1 MKLWLLDLWLAMRSV
16 LRQGRRTMIAIGA
29 VSFGVIAMILSAG
42 FIEWL
47 MEGMRE
53 FTIKSQLG
61 HVQVV
66 RPGYVE
72 RGTSDPYGFVIEGED
87 DARRKVEAGDHVKVV
102 APRLSFNGLAS
113 KGDNTLAFLGQGV
126 SARAESVLSSSVT
139 ISRGRNLSPDGA
151 NEMIMGRG
159 LAANLGVQ
167 VGDTVVLMTTTAAG
181 NINAVE
187 APVVGI
193 FVSVSKEYDDSALR
207 MPIALAQ
214 QLVRVNGAQQ
224 WLVLLDDTDRT
235 DDKLEELRAQLP
247 LTTFELVPWYRLSD
261 FYNKTRDLFASQV
274 NVVQIIILM
283 IIVLSISNTLS
294 MSVMERIAEIG
305 TCMALGLTRAR
316 IRRIFMSEGIMLGL
330 VGGVIGVVVGC
341 ILALG
346 ISAVGIPL
354 PPPPG
359 MEQGFDGEIRLT
371 LPIVAKALAIAV
383 GSAFVS
389 SLYPA
394 WRASRMNIVHALR
407 QSR

>member
-1 MKLWLLDLWLAMRSV
+1 MKFWLLDLWLAMRSV
-16 LRQGRRTMIAIGA
+16 LRQGRRTLIAIGA

-53 FTIKSQLG
+53 STIKSQLG

-72 RGTSDPYGFVIEGED
+72 RGTSDPYGFVIDGED
-87 DARRKVEAGDHVKVV
+87 ALRQKIESGADVKVV

-126 SARAESVLSSSVT
+126 SAKAESVLSSSVT
-139 ISRGRNLSPDGA
+139 ITRGRNLSADGV

-181 NINAVE
+181 NVNAVE
-187 APVVGI
+187 APVVGL
-193 FVSVSKEYDDSALR
+193 FNSVSKEYDDSALR
-207 MPIALAQ
+207 MPLALAQ

-224 WLVLLDDTDRT
+224 WLVLLDDTAQT
-235 DDKLEELRAQLP
+235 DAKLAELKGVMPAGK
-247 LTTFELVPWYRLSD
+247 FDLVPWYQLSD

-274 NVVQIIILM
+274 NVVQFIILM

-294 MSVMERIAEIG
+294 MSVMERVSEIG

-316 IRRIFMSEGIMLGL
+316 IRRIFMSEGVMLGL
-330 VGGVIGVVVGC
+330 VGGGLGVVIGCV
-341 ILALG
+341 LALA

-359 MEQGFDGEIRLT
+359 MEQGFSGEIRLT
-371 LPIVAKALAIAV
+371 FGIVARALTIAV
-383 GSAFVS
+383 ASAFVS

-394 WRASRMNIVHALR
+394 WRASRMNIVDALR

>member
-1 MKLWLLDLWLAMRSV
+1 MKFWLLDLWLAMRSV
-16 LRQGRRTMIAIGA
+16 LRQGRRTLIAIGA

-53 FTIKSQLG
+53 STIKSQLG

-72 RGTSDPYGFVIEGED
+72 RGTSDPYGFVIDGED
-87 DARRKVEAGDHVKVV
+87 ALRQKIESGSNVKVV

-126 SARAESVLSSSVT
+126 SAKAESVLSSSVT
-139 ISRGRNLSPDGA
+139 ITRGRNLSADGV

-181 NINAVE
+181 NVNAVE
-187 APVVGI
+187 APVVGL
-193 FVSVSKEYDDSALR
+193 FNSVSKEYDDSALR
-207 MPIALAQ
+207 MPLALAQ

-224 WLVLLDDTDRT
+224 WLVLLDDTART
-235 DDKLEELRAQLP
+235 DAKLAELKGVMPAGR
-247 LTTFELVPWYRLSD
+247 FELVPWYQLSD
-261 FYNKTRDLFASQV
+261 FYNKTKDLFSSQV
-274 NVVQIIILM
+274 NVVQFIILM

-294 MSVMERIAEIG
+294 MSVMERVSEIG

-316 IRRIFMSEGIMLGL
+316 IRRIFMSEGVMLGL
-330 VGGVIGVVVGC
+330 VGGGLGVVIGCV
-341 ILALG
+341 LALA

-359 MEQGFDGEIRLT
+359 MEQGFSGEIRLT
-371 LPIVAKALAIAV
+371 FGIVAKALAIAV
-383 GSAFVS
+383 ASAFVS

-394 WRASRMNIVHALR
+394 WRASRMNIVDALR

>member
-1 MKLWLLDLWLAMRSV
+1 MKFWLLDLWLAMRSV
-16 LRQGRRTMIAIGA
+16 LRQGRRTLIAIGA

-53 FTIKSQLG
+53 STIKSQLG

-72 RGTSDPYGFVIEGED
+72 RGTSDPYGFVIDGED
-87 DARRKVEAGDHVKVV
+87 ALRQKIESGSNVKVV

-126 SARAESVLSSSVT
+126 SAKAESVLSSSVT
-139 ISRGRNLSPDGA
+139 ITRGRNLSAEGV

-181 NINAVE
+181 NVNAVE
-187 APVVGI
+187 APVVGL
-193 FVSVSKEYDDSALR
+193 FNSVSKEYDDSALR
-207 MPIALAQ
+207 MPLALAQ

-224 WLVLLDDTDRT
+224 WLVLLDDTART
-235 DDKLEELRAQLP
+235 DAKLAELKGVMPAGK
-247 LTTFELVPWYRLSD
+247 FELVPWYQLSD
-261 FYNKTRDLFASQV
+261 FYNKTKDLFSSQV
-274 NVVQIIILM
+274 NVVQFIILM

-294 MSVMERIAEIG
+294 MSVMERVSEIG

-316 IRRIFMSEGIMLGL
+316 IRRIFMSEGVMLGL
-330 VGGVIGVVVGC
+330 VGGGLGVVIGCV
-341 ILALG
+341 LALA

-359 MEQGFDGEIRLT
+359 MEQGFSGEIRLT
-371 LPIVAKALAIAV
+371 FGIVARALAIAV
-383 GSAFVS
+383 ASAFVS

-394 WRASRMNIVHALR
+394 WRASRMNIVDALR

>member
-1 MKLWLLDLWLAMRSV
+1 MKFWLLDLWLALRSV
-16 LRQGRRTMIAIGA
+16 LRQGRRTLIAIGA

-53 FTIKSQLG
+53 STINSQLG

-66 RPGYVE
+66 RPGYIE
-72 RGTSDPYGFVIEGED
+72 RGTSDPFGFVIDGED
-87 DARRKVEAGDHVKVV
+87 DARKRVEAGAGVKVV

-113 KGDNTLAFLGQGV
+113 KGENTLAFLGQGV
-126 SARAESVLSSSVT
+126 SARAEAVLSSSVT
-139 ISRGRNLSPDGA
+139 ISRGRNLSPDGV

-159 LAANLGVQ
+159 LAANLGVA

-193 FVSVSKEYDDSALR
+193 FYSVSKEYDDSALR
-207 MPIALAQ
+207 MPLALAQ
-214 QLVRVNGAQQ
+214 QLVRVNGVQQ

-235 DDKLEELRAQLP
+235 DTKLSELGGLLPADK
-247 LTTFELVPWYRLSD
+247 FELVPWYRLSD

-274 NVVQIIILM
+274 NVVQFIILI

-294 MSVMERIAEIG
+294 MSVMERVSEIG

-316 IRRIFMSEGIMLGL
+316 IRRIFMSEGVMLGL
-330 VGGVIGVVVGC
+330 VGGVVGAVIGC
-341 ILALG
+341 ALAVA

-359 MEQGFDGEIRLT
+359 MEHGFAGEIRLT
-371 LPIVAKALAIAV
+371 FGIVTKSLAIAV
-383 GSAFVS
+383 VSAFVS

-394 WRASRMNIVHALR
+394 WRASRMNIVDALR

>member
-1 MKLWLLDLWLAMRSV
+1 MKFWLLDLWLAMRSV
-16 LRQGRRTMIAIGA
+16 LRQGRRTLIAIGA

-53 FTIKSQLG
+53 STIKSQLG

-72 RGTSDPYGFVIEGED
+72 RGTSDPYGFVIDGED
-87 DARRKVEAGDHVKVV
+87 ALRQKIESGSNVKVV

-126 SARAESVLSSSVT
+126 SAKAESVLSSSVT
-139 ISRGRNLSPDGA
+139 ITRGRNLSADGV

-181 NINAVE
+181 NVNAVE
-187 APVVGI
+187 APVVGL
-193 FVSVSKEYDDSALR
+193 FNSVSKEYDDSALR

-224 WLVLLDDTDRT
+224 WLVLLDDTART
-235 DDKLEELRAQLP
+235 DAKLAELKGVMPAGR
-247 LTTFELVPWYRLSD
+247 FELVPWYQLSD
-261 FYNKTRDLFASQV
+261 FYNKTKDLFSSQV
-274 NVVQIIILM
+274 NVVQFIILM

-294 MSVMERIAEIG
+294 MSVMERVSEIG

-316 IRRIFMSEGIMLGL
+316 IRRIFMSEGVMLGL
-330 VGGVIGVVVGC
+330 VGGGLGVVIGCV
-341 ILALG
+341 LALA

-359 MEQGFDGEIRLT
+359 MEQGFSGEIRLT
-371 LPIVAKALAIAV
+371 FGIVAKALAIAV
-383 GSAFVS
+383 ASAFVS

-394 WRASRMNIVHALR
+394 WRASRMNIVDALR

>member
-1 MKLWLLDLWLAMRSV
+1 MKFWLLDLWLAMRSV
-16 LRQGRRTMIAIGA
+16 LRQGRRTLIAIGA

-53 FTIKSQLG
+53 STIKSQLG

-72 RGTSDPYGFVIEGED
+72 RGTADPFGFVIDGED
-87 DARRKVEAGDHVKVV
+87 AARKQVEQGAGVKVV

-126 SARAESVLSSSVT
+126 SARAEAVLSSSVT
-139 ISRGRNLSPDGA
+139 ISRGRNLSPDGV
-151 NEMIMGRG
+151 NEIVMGRG
-159 LAANLGVQ
+159 LAANLGVT

-181 NINAVE
+181 NVNAVE

-193 FVSVSKEYDDSALR
+193 FISVSKEYDDSALR
-207 MPIALAQ
+207 MPLALAQ

-224 WLVLLDDTDRT
+224 WLVLLDDTDKT
-235 DDKLEELRAQLP
+235 DAKLAELRQVLP
-247 LTTFELVPWYRLSD
+247 AANFELVPWYRLSD

-274 NVVQIIILM
+274 NVVQFIILM

-294 MSVMERIAEIG
+294 MSVMERVSEIG

-316 IRRIFMSEGIMLGL
+316 IRRIFMSEGVMLGL
-330 VGGVIGVVVGC
+330 VGGGIGVVIGC
-341 ILALG
+341 ALALA

-371 LPIVAKALAIAV
+371 FGIVGKALAIAV
-383 GSAFVS
+383 ISAFVS

-394 WRASRMNIVHALR
+394 WRASRMNIVDALR

>member
-1 MKLWLLDLWLAMRSV
+1 MKFWLLDLWLAMRSV
-16 LRQGRRTMIAIGA
+16 LRQGRRTLIAIGA

-53 FTIKSQLG
+53 STIKSQLG

-72 RGTSDPYGFVIEGED
+72 RGTSDPFGFVIDGED
-87 DARRKVEAGDHVKVV
+87 AARRKVEQGEGVKVV

-126 SARAESVLSSSVT
+126 SARAEAVLSSSVT
-139 ISRGRNLSPDGA
+139 ISRGRNLSPDGV
-151 NEMIMGRG
+151 NEIVMGRG
-159 LAANLGVQ
+159 LAANLGVT

-181 NINAVE
+181 NVNAVE

-193 FVSVSKEYDDSALR
+193 FISVSKEYDDSALR
-207 MPIALAQ
+207 MPLALAQ

-224 WLVLLDDTDRT
+224 WLVLLDDTGKT
-235 DDKLEELRAQLP
+235 DAKLAELRQVLP
-247 LTTFELVPWYRLSD
+247 AANFELVPWYRLSD

-274 NVVQIIILM
+274 NVVQFIILM

-294 MSVMERIAEIG
+294 MSVMERVSEIG

-316 IRRIFMSEGIMLGL
+316 IRRIFMSEGVMLGL
-330 VGGVIGVVVGC
+330 VGGGIGVVIGC
-341 ILALG
+341 ALALA

-371 LPIVAKALAIAV
+371 FGIVGKALAIAV
-383 GSAFVS
+383 ISAFVS

-394 WRASRMNIVHALR
+394 WRASRMNIVDALR

>member
-1 MKLWLLDLWLAMRSV
+1 MKFWLLDLWLAMRSV
-16 LRQGRRTMIAIGA
+16 LRQGRRTLIAIGA

-53 FTIKSQLG
+53 STIKSQLG

-72 RGTSDPYGFVIEGED
+72 RGTSDPYGFVIDGED
-87 DARRKVEAGDHVKVV
+87 ALRQKIESGSNVKVV

-126 SARAESVLSSSVT
+126 SAKAESVLSSSVT
-139 ISRGRNLSPDGA
+139 ITRGRNLSADGV

-181 NINAVE
+181 NVNAVE
-187 APVVGI
+187 APVVGL
-193 FVSVSKEYDDSALR
+193 FNSVSKEYDDSALR
-207 MPIALAQ
+207 MPLALAQ

-224 WLVLLDDTDRT
+224 WLVLLDDTART
-235 DDKLEELRAQLP
+235 DAKLAELKGVMPAGK
-247 LTTFELVPWYRLSD
+247 FELVPWYQLSD
-261 FYNKTRDLFASQV
+261 FYNKTKDLFSSQV
-274 NVVQIIILM
+274 NVVQFIILM

-294 MSVMERIAEIG
+294 MSVMERVSEIG

-316 IRRIFMSEGIMLGL
+316 IRRIFMSEGVMLGL
-330 VGGVIGVVVGC
+330 VGGGLGVVIGCV
-341 ILALG
+341 LALA

-359 MEQGFDGEIRLT
+359 MEQGFSGEIRLT
-371 LPIVAKALAIAV
+371 FGIVAKALAIAV
-383 GSAFVS
+383 ASAFVS

-394 WRASRMNIVHALR
+394 WRASRMNIVDALR

>member
-53 FTIKSQLG
+53 STIKSQLG

-247 LTTFELVPWYRLSD
+247 STTFELVPWYRLSD

-394 WRASRMNIVHALR
+394 WRASRMNIVDALR

>member
-53 FTIKSQLG
+53 STIKSQLG

-247 LTTFELVPWYRLSD
+247 STTFELVPWYRLSD

-371 LPIVAKALAIAV
+371 VPIVAKALAIAV

-394 WRASRMNIVHALR
+394 WRASRMNIVDALR

>member
-1 MKLWLLDLWLAMRSV
+1 MKFWLLDLWLAMRSV
-16 LRQGRRTMIAIGA
+16 LRQGRRTLIAIGA

-53 FTIKSQLG
+53 STIKSQLG

-66 RPGYVE
+66 RPGFVE
-72 RGTSDPYGFVIEGED
+72 RGTSDPYGFVIDGED
-87 DARRKVEAGDHVKVV
+87 ALRQKIESGSNVKVV

-126 SARAESVLSSSVT
+126 SAKAESVLSSSVT
-139 ISRGRNLSPDGA
+139 ITRGRNLSADGV

-181 NINAVE
+181 NVNAVE
-187 APVVGI
+187 APVVGL
-193 FVSVSKEYDDSALR
+193 FNSVSKEYDDSALR
-207 MPIALAQ
+207 MPLALAQ

-224 WLVLLDDTDRT
+224 WLVLLDDTART
-235 DDKLEELRAQLP
+235 DAKLAELKGVMPAGK
-247 LTTFELVPWYRLSD
+247 FELVPWYQLSD
-261 FYNKTRDLFASQV
+261 FYNKTKDLFSSQV
-274 NVVQIIILM
+274 NVVQFIILM

-294 MSVMERIAEIG
+294 MSVMERVSEIG

-316 IRRIFMSEGIMLGL
+316 IRRIFMSEGVMLGL
-330 VGGVIGVVVGC
+330 VGGGLGVVIGCV
-341 ILALG
+341 LALA

-359 MEQGFDGEIRLT
+359 MEQGFSGEIRLT
-371 LPIVAKALAIAV
+371 FGIVAKALAIAV
-383 GSAFVS
+383 ASAFVS

-394 WRASRMNIVHALR
+394 WRASRMNIVDALR

>member
-1 MKLWLLDLWLAMRSV
+1 MKFWLLDLWLAMRSV
-16 LRQGRRTMIAIGA
+16 LRQGRRTLIAIGA

-53 FTIKSQLG
+53 STIKSQLG

-72 RGTSDPYGFVIEGED
+72 RGTSDPYGFVIDGED
-87 DARRKVEAGDHVKVV
+87 ALRQKIESGSNVKVV

-126 SARAESVLSSSVT
+126 SAKAESVLSSSVT
-139 ISRGRNLSPDGA
+139 ITRGRNLSAEGV

-181 NINAVE
+181 NVNAVE
-187 APVVGI
+187 APVVGL
-193 FVSVSKEYDDSALR
+193 FNSVSKEYDDSALR
-207 MPIALAQ
+207 MPLALAQ

-224 WLVLLDDTDRT
+224 WLVLLDDTART
-235 DDKLEELRAQLP
+235 DAKLAELKGVMPAGK
-247 LTTFELVPWYRLSD
+247 FELVPWYQLSD
-261 FYNKTRDLFASQV
+261 FYNKTKDLFSSQV
-274 NVVQIIILM
+274 NVVQFIILM

-294 MSVMERIAEIG
+294 MSVMERVSEIG

-316 IRRIFMSEGIMLGL
+316 IRRIFMSEGVMLGL
-330 VGGVIGVVVGC
+330 VGGGLGVVIGCV
-341 ILALG
+341 LALA

-359 MEQGFDGEIRLT
+359 MEQGFSGEIRLT
-371 LPIVAKALAIAV
+371 FGIVAKALAIAV
-383 GSAFVS
+383 ASAFVS

-394 WRASRMNIVHALR
+394 WRASRMNIVDALR

>member
-1 MKLWLLDLWLAMRSV
+1 MKFWLLDLWLAMRSV
-16 LRQGRRTMIAIGA
+16 LRQGRRTLIAIGA

-53 FTIKSQLG
+53 STIKSQLG

-72 RGTSDPYGFVIEGED
+72 RGTSDPYGFVIDGED
-87 DARRKVEAGDHVKVV
+87 VLRQKIESGSNVKVV

-126 SARAESVLSSSVT
+126 SAKAESVLSSSVT
-139 ISRGRNLSPDGA
+139 ITRGRNLSAEGV

-181 NINAVE
+181 NVNAVE
-187 APVVGI
+187 APVVGL
-193 FVSVSKEYDDSALR
+193 FNSVSKEYDDSALR
-207 MPIALAQ
+207 MPLALAQ

-224 WLVLLDDTDRT
+224 WLVLLDDTART
-235 DDKLEELRAQLP
+235 DAKLAELKGVMPAGK
-247 LTTFELVPWYRLSD
+247 FELVPWYQLSD
-261 FYNKTRDLFASQV
+261 FYNKTKDLFSSQV
-274 NVVQIIILM
+274 NVVQFIILM

-294 MSVMERIAEIG
+294 MSVMERVSEIG

-316 IRRIFMSEGIMLGL
+316 IRRIFMSEGVMLGL
-330 VGGVIGVVVGC
+330 VGGGLGVVIGCV
-341 ILALG
+341 LALA

-359 MEQGFDGEIRLT
+359 MEQGFSGEIRLT
-371 LPIVAKALAIAV
+371 FGIVAKALAIAV
-383 GSAFVS
+383 ASAFVS

-394 WRASRMNIVHALR
+394 WRASRMNIVDALR

>member
-53 FTIKSQLG
+53 STIKSQLG

-247 LTTFELVPWYRLSD
+247 STTFELVPWYRLSD

-394 WRASRMNIVHALR
+394 WRASRMNIVNALR

>member
-1 MKLWLLDLWLAMRSV
+1 MKFWLLDLWLAMRSV
-16 LRQGRRTMIAIGA
+16 LRQGRRTLIAIGA

-53 FTIKSQLG
+53 STIKSQLG

-72 RGTSDPYGFVIEGED
+72 RGTSDPYGFVIDGED
-87 DARRKVEAGDHVKVV
+87 ALRKKIESGSNVKVV

-126 SARAESVLSSSVT
+126 SAKAESVLSSSVT
-139 ISRGRNLSPDGA
+139 ITRGRNLSADGV

-181 NINAVE
+181 NVNAVE
-187 APVVGI
+187 APVVGL
-193 FVSVSKEYDDSALR
+193 FNSVSKEYDDSALR
-207 MPIALAQ
+207 MPLALAQ

-224 WLVLLDDTDRT
+224 WLVLLDDTART
-235 DDKLEELRAQLP
+235 DAKLAELKGVMPAGK
-247 LTTFELVPWYRLSD
+247 FELVPWYQLSD
-261 FYNKTRDLFASQV
+261 FYNKTKDLFSSQV
-274 NVVQIIILM
+274 NVVQFIILM

-294 MSVMERIAEIG
+294 MSVMERVSEIG

-316 IRRIFMSEGIMLGL
+316 IRRIFMSEGVMLGL
-330 VGGVIGVVVGC
+330 VGGGLGVVIGCV
-341 ILALG
+341 LALA

-359 MEQGFDGEIRLT
+359 MEQGFSGEIRLT
-371 LPIVAKALAIAV
+371 FGIVARALAIAV
-383 GSAFVS
+383 ASAFVS

-394 WRASRMNIVHALR
+394 WRASRMNIVDALR

>member
-1 MKLWLLDLWLAMRSV
+1 MKFWLLDLWLAMRSV
-16 LRQGRRTMIAIGA
+16 LRQGRRTLIAIGA

-53 FTIKSQLG
+53 STIKSQLG

-72 RGTSDPYGFVIEGED
+72 RGTSDPFGFVIDGED
-87 DARRKVEAGDHVKVV
+87 AARRKVEQGEGVKVV

-126 SARAESVLSSSVT
+126 SARAEAVLSSSVT
-139 ISRGRNLSPDGA
+139 ISRGRNLSPDGV
-151 NEMIMGRG
+151 NEIVMGRG
-159 LAANLGVQ
+159 LAANLGVT

-181 NINAVE
+181 NVNAVE

-193 FVSVSKEYDDSALR
+193 FISVSKEYDDSALR
-207 MPIALAQ
+207 MPLALAQ

-224 WLVLLDDTDRT
+224 WLVLLDDTDKT
-235 DDKLEELRAQLP
+235 DAKLAELRQVLP
-247 LTTFELVPWYRLSD
+247 AANFELVPWYRLSD

-274 NVVQIIILM
+274 NVVQFIILM

-294 MSVMERIAEIG
+294 MSVMERVSEIG

-316 IRRIFMSEGIMLGL
+316 IRRIFMSEGVMLGL
-330 VGGVIGVVVGC
+330 VGGGIGVVIGC
-341 ILALG
+341 ALALA

-371 LPIVAKALAIAV
+371 FGIVGKALAIAV
-383 GSAFVS
+383 ISAFVS

-394 WRASRMNIVHALR
+394 WRASRMNIVDALR

>member
-1 MKLWLLDLWLAMRSV
+1 MKFWLLDLWLAMRSV
-16 LRQGRRTMIAIGA
+16 LRQGRRTLIAIGA

-53 FTIKSQLG
+53 STIKSQLG

-72 RGTSDPYGFVIEGED
+72 RGTSDPYGFVIDGED
-87 DARRKVEAGDHVKVV
+87 ALRQKIEAGPDVKVV

-126 SARAESVLSSSVT
+126 SAKAESVLSSSVT
-139 ISRGRNLSPDGA
+139 ITRGRNLSADGVS
-151 NEMIMGRG
+151 EMIMGRG

-167 VGDTVVLMTTTAAG
+167 VGDMVVLMTTTAAG
-181 NINAVE
+181 NVNAVE
-187 APVVGI
+187 APVVGL
-193 FVSVSKEYDDSALR
+193 FNSVSKEYDDSALR
-207 MPIALAQ
+207 MPLALAQ

-224 WLVLLDDTDRT
+224 WLVLLDDTAQT
-235 DDKLEELRAQLP
+235 DAKLSELKGVMPAGK
-247 LTTFELVPWYRLSD
+247 FDLVPWYQLSD

-274 NVVQIIILM
+274 NVVQFIILM

-294 MSVMERIAEIG
+294 MSVMERVSEIG
-305 TCMALGLTRAR
+305 TCMALGLSRAR
-316 IRRIFMSEGIMLGL
+316 IRRIFMSEGVMLGV
-330 VGGVIGVVVGC
+330 VGGGLGVVIGCV
-341 ILALG
+341 LALA

-359 MEQGFDGEIRLT
+359 MEQGFSGEIRLT
-371 LPIVAKALAIAV
+371 FGIVARALGIAV
-383 GSAFVS
+383 ASAFVS

-394 WRASRMNIVHALR
+394 WRASRMNIVDALR

>member
-1 MKLWLLDLWLAMRSV
+1 MKFWLLDLWLAMRSV
-16 LRQGRRTMIAIGA
+16 LRQGRRTLIAIGA

-53 FTIKSQLG
+53 STIKSQLG

-72 RGTSDPYGFVIEGED
+72 RGTSDPYGFVIDGED
-87 DARRKVEAGDHVKVV
+87 ALRQKIESGSNVKVV

-126 SARAESVLSSSVT
+126 SAKAESVLSSSVT
-139 ISRGRNLSPDGA
+139 ITRGRNLSAEGV

-181 NINAVE
+181 NVNAVE
-187 APVVGI
+187 APVVGL
-193 FVSVSKEYDDSALR
+193 FNSVSKEYDDSALR
-207 MPIALAQ
+207 MPLALAQ

-224 WLVLLDDTDRT
+224 WLVLLDDTART
-235 DDKLEELRAQLP
+235 DAKLAELKGVMPAGK
-247 LTTFELVPWYRLSD
+247 FELVPWYQLSD
-261 FYNKTRDLFASQV
+261 FYNKTKDLFSSQV
-274 NVVQIIILM
+274 NVVQFIILM

-294 MSVMERIAEIG
+294 MSVMERVSEIG

-316 IRRIFMSEGIMLGL
+316 IRRIFMSEGVMLGL
-330 VGGVIGVVVGC
+330 VGGGLGVVIGCV
-341 ILALG
+341 LALA

-359 MEQGFDGEIRLT
+359 MEQGFSGEIRLT
-371 LPIVAKALAIAV
+371 FGIVAKALAIAV
-383 GSAFVS
+383 ASAFVY

-394 WRASRMNIVHALR
+394 WRASRMNIVDALR

>member
-1 MKLWLLDLWLAMRSV
+1 MKFWLLDLWLAMRSV
-16 LRQGRRTMIAIGA
+16 LRQGRRTLIAIGA

-53 FTIKSQLG
+53 STIKSQLG

-72 RGTSDPYGFVIEGED
+72 RGTSDPYGFVIDGED
-87 DARRKVEAGDHVKVV
+87 ALRQKIESGSNVKVV

-126 SARAESVLSSSVT
+126 SAKAESVLSSSVT
-139 ISRGRNLSPDGA
+139 ITRGRNLSADGVS
-151 NEMIMGRG
+151 EMIMGRG

-181 NINAVE
+181 NVNAVE
-187 APVVGI
+187 APVVGL
-193 FVSVSKEYDDSALR
+193 FNSVSKEYDDSALR
-207 MPIALAQ
+207 MPLALAQ

-224 WLVLLDDTDRT
+224 WLVLLDDTART
-235 DDKLEELRAQLP
+235 DAKLAELKGVMPAGK
-247 LTTFELVPWYRLSD
+247 FELVPWYQLSD
-261 FYNKTRDLFASQV
+261 FYNKTKDLFSSQV
-274 NVVQIIILM
+274 NVVQFIILM

-294 MSVMERIAEIG
+294 MSVMERVSEIG

-316 IRRIFMSEGIMLGL
+316 IRRIFMSEGVMLGL
-330 VGGVIGVVVGC
+330 VGGGLGVVIGCV
-341 ILALG
+341 LALA

-359 MEQGFDGEIRLT
+359 MEQGFSGEIRLT
-371 LPIVAKALAIAV
+371 FGIVAKALAIAV
-383 GSAFVS
+383 ASAFVS

-394 WRASRMNIVHALR
+394 WRASRMNIVDALR

>member
-1 MKLWLLDLWLAMRSV
+1 MKFWLLDLWLAMRSV
-16 LRQGRRTMIAIGA
+16 LRQGRRTLIAIGA

-53 FTIKSQLG
+53 STIKSQLG

-72 RGTSDPYGFVIEGED
+72 RGTSDPYGFVIDGED
-87 DARRKVEAGDHVKVV
+87 ALRQKIESGSNVKVV

-126 SARAESVLSSSVT
+126 SAKAESVLSSSVSIT
-139 ISRGRNLSPDGA
+139 RGRNLSADGV

-181 NINAVE
+181 NVNAVE
-187 APVVGI
+187 APVVGL
-193 FVSVSKEYDDSALR
+193 FNSVSKEYDDSALR
-207 MPIALAQ
+207 MPLALAQ

-224 WLVLLDDTDRT
+224 WLVLLDDTART
-235 DDKLEELRAQLP
+235 DAKLAELKGSVPAGK
-247 LTTFELVPWYRLSD
+247 FELVPWYQLSD

-274 NVVQIIILM
+274 NVVQFIILM

-294 MSVMERIAEIG
+294 MSVMERVSEIG

-316 IRRIFMSEGIMLGL
+316 IRRIFMSEGVMLGL
-330 VGGVIGVVVGC
+330 VGGGLGVVIGCV
-341 ILALG
+341 LALA

-359 MEQGFDGEIRLT
+359 MEQGFSGEIRLT
-371 LPIVAKALAIAV
+371 FGIVARALAIAV
-383 GSAFVS
+383 ASAFVS

-394 WRASRMNIVHALR
+394 WRASRMNIVDALR

>member
-1 MKLWLLDLWLAMRSV
+1 MKFWLLDLWLAMRSV
-16 LRQGRRTMIAIGA
+16 LRQGRRTLIAIGA

-53 FTIKSQLG
+53 STIKSQLG

-72 RGTSDPYGFVIEGED
+72 RGTSDPYGFVIDGED
-87 DARRKVEAGDHVKVV
+87 ALRQKIESGSNVKVV

-126 SARAESVLSSSVT
+126 SAKAESVLSSSVT
-139 ISRGRNLSPDGA
+139 ITRGRNLSADGM

-181 NINAVE
+181 NVNAVE
-187 APVVGI
+187 APVVGL
-193 FVSVSKEYDDSALR
+193 FNSVSKEYDDSALR
-207 MPIALAQ
+207 MPLALAQ

-224 WLVLLDDTDRT
+224 WLVLLDDTART
-235 DDKLEELRAQLP
+235 DAKLAELKGVMPAGK
-247 LTTFELVPWYRLSD
+247 FELVPWYQLSD
-261 FYNKTRDLFASQV
+261 FYNKTKDLFSSQV
-274 NVVQIIILM
+274 NVVQFIILM

-294 MSVMERIAEIG
+294 MSVMERVSEIG

-316 IRRIFMSEGIMLGL
+316 IRRIFMSEGVMLGL
-330 VGGVIGVVVGC
+330 VGGGLGVVIGCV
-341 ILALG
+341 LALA

-359 MEQGFDGEIRLT
+359 MEQGFSGEIRLT
-371 LPIVAKALAIAV
+371 FGIVAKALAIAV
-383 GSAFVS
+383 ASAFVS

-394 WRASRMNIVHALR
+394 WRASRMNIVDALR

>member
-394 WRASRMNIVHALR
+394 WRASRMNIVDALR

>member
-1 MKLWLLDLWLAMRSV
+1 MKFWLLDLWLAMRSV
-16 LRQGRRTMIAIGA
+16 LRQGRRTLIAIGA

-53 FTIKSQLG
+53 STIKSQLG

-72 RGTSDPYGFVIEGED
+72 RGTSDPFGFVIDGED
-87 DARRKVEAGDHVKVV
+87 AARRKVEQGAGVKVV

-126 SARAESVLSSSVT
+126 SAQAEAVLSSSVT
-139 ISRGRNLSPDGA
+139 ISRGRNLSPDGV

-159 LAANLGVQ
+159 LAANLGVN

-181 NINAVE
+181 NVNAVE

-193 FVSVSKEYDDSALR
+193 FISVSKEYDDSALR
-207 MPIALAQ
+207 MPLALAQ

-224 WLVLLDDTDRT
+224 WLVLLDDTDKT
-235 DDKLEELRAQLP
+235 DAKLAELGKVLP
-247 LTTFELVPWYRLSD
+247 AANFELVPWYRLSD

-274 NVVQIIILM
+274 NVVQFIILM

-294 MSVMERIAEIG
+294 MSVMERVSEIG

-316 IRRIFMSEGIMLGL
+316 IRRIFMSEGVMLGL
-330 VGGVIGVVVGC
+330 VGGGLGVVIGC
-341 ILALG
+341 ALALA

-371 LPIVAKALAIAV
+371 FGIVAKALAIAV
-383 GSAFVS
+383 VSAFVS

-394 WRASRMNIVHALR
+394 WRASRMNIVDALR